1 MKNELE
7 LFFDKLW
14 PICRSISGDGLRK
27 SFEILQEIIP
37 LELSEVPTGSKVFD
51 WEVPKEWNIKD
62 AYIIT
67 PQGNKICDFKE
78 NNLHVVNYSSPVDK
92 IVEYGE
98 LIQHLKFLI
107 NQPDA
112 IPYVTTYYEENWGFC
127 ISKND
132 YK

>member
-67 PQGNKICDFKE
+67 LKE
-78 NNLHVVNYSSPVDK
+78 IRYV
-92 IVEYGE
+92 I
-98 LIQHLKFLI
+98 LKKTIFM
-107 NQPDA
+107 
-112 IPYVTTYYEENWGFC
+112 
-127 ISKND
+127 
-132 YK
+132 